1 MKYSVLQTEFHLILF
16 CSYAKGAYTPLVKF
30 CASSSG
36 SHCTRGSGSTQGP
49 RSLITLPVSSQCM
62 QPESSRLVVARPF
75 PTVHMSWA
83 GPKWLRSLTA
93 SAGTSGAQFCWL
105 SPRIWPCFSFWMH
118 TVKMRR
124 ERERPRNGWKE
135 SDRDKSNTEGLKER
149 DGRTKKDGEK
159 RKTKIENQSG
169 KKWVIVG
176 DREKGV
182 ERVWNARREF
192 NLFFRQCRAITE
204 MCLPAPT
211 LSISDTRA
219 LL

>member
-36 SHCTRGSGSTQGP
+36 SHCTWGSGSTQGP

-62 QPESSRLVVARPF
+62 QPESSSLVAQPF

-83 GPKWLRSLTA
+83 GPKWLRYLTA

-105 SPRIWPCFSFWMH
+105 SPHIWPCFSFWMH

-124 ERERPRNGWKE
+124 ERER
-135 SDRDKSNTEGLKER
+135 
-149 DGRTKKDGEK
+149 
-159 RKTKIENQSG
+159 
-169 KKWVIVG
+169 
-176 DREKGV
+176 DRETDEKKV
-182 ERVWNARREF
+182 
-192 NLFFRQCRAITE
+192 TE
-204 MCLPAPT
+204 MKGT
-211 LSISDTRA
+211 QKD
-219 LL
+219 